1 MNLLVVTME
10 ETISSVSATSAD
22 VHENDFQNTG
32 RVGRRNA
39 VPDIL
44 NADGTTT
51 KASTSDL
58 QEKLSALTTNDPNES
73 SSKAS
78 KSETTSPK

>member
-1 MNLLVVTME
+1 ME
-10 ETISSVSATSAD
+10 GQIPSVNATSAD

-58 QEKLSALTTNDPNES
+58 QEKLSALTTNDPNEPS
-73 SSKAS
+73 AS
-78 KSETTSPK
+78 KSDTTAPK